1 MLFAVFESLMLFIF
15 DFITFLIAQVE
26 IKYLIIQNY
35 WLKQDFFLN
44 RLDLWFSNSS
54 AVQGVSY

>member
-1 MLFAVFESLMLFIF
+1 MLFAGFESLMLFIF

-35 WLKQDFFLN
+35 WLKQDFYLK
-44 RLDLWFSNSS
+44 RLDLWFSNPS